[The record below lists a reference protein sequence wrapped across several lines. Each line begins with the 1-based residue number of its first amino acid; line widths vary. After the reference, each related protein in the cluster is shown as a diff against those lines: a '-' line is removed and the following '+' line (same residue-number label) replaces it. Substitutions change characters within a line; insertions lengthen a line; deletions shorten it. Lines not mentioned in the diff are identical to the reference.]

1 MDGQPDVEPPKN
13 EPDYS
18 LEGIEARLGLIHVE
32 DLIVLALEF
41 DESPMRYFS
50 EPDLKQL
57 NYTKRHY
64 ISQLGHAFFENP
76 HRLDYLLRFEKSIKE
91 KALKKVEASAAL
103 LQAPVQGAPQN
114 KGRRMSF
121 MPANNKPLISTK
133 FDKSNHDVTNTAGS
147 PNPNPAAKGDFL
159 FC

>member
-50 EPDLKQL
+50 EPDLK
-57 NYTKRHY
+57 
-64 ISQLGHAFFENP
+64 
-76 HRLDYLLRFEKSIKE
+76 
-91 KALKKVEASAAL
+91 
-103 LQAPVQGAPQN
+103 
-114 KGRRMSF
+114 
-121 MPANNKPLISTK
+121 
-133 FDKSNHDVTNTAGS
+133 
-147 PNPNPAAKGDFL
+147 
-159 FC
+159 